1 MFGSEKI
8 TELKKENQELRL
20 KIVELE
26 KKVKNRETA
35 IYGLA
40 AIGRDAIGYITDDE
54 ERRKFRDRI
63 EVFSEN

>member
-8 TELKKENQELRL
+8 AELKKENQELRL

-40 AIGRDAIGYITDDE
+40 AIGRDAISYISDDE

-63 EVFSEN
+63 EVFAEN

>member
-8 TELKKENQELRL
+8 AELKKENQELRL

-40 AIGRDAIGYITDDE
+40 AIGRDAIGYISDDE

-63 EVFSEN
+63 EVFAEN